1 MKLKKDQKAYR
12 HQTYNLNRDCMNSHP
27 GFNSQGCDKYHTMT
41 DTYILNSTPVNAGN
55 FQEYTYELEWM
66 ECDWK
71 LVHGTIGLVTAF
83 WYPWMIK

>member
-41 DTYILNSTPVNAGN
+41 DTYNAGN
-55 FQEYTYELEWM
+55 FQEYAYETEWLECSWKATYGMLN
-66 ECDWK
+66 
-71 LVHGTIGLVTAF
+71 LVTAF
-83 WYPWMIK
+83 WYPWLQK